1 MTQDTGG
8 HIEGHDPGEVQGDR
22 DQLRE
27 VQEAQAACEAA
38 LSSLHEAQR
47 KVDSARSWGT
57 YDTWF
62 GGGLFSS
69 LIKHD
74 RIDQAEDYMRSVDA
88 ALGRLRREL
97 ADVHMGGVSLGGV
110 GVGDLTR
117 TLDVWFD
124 NFFSDLAVQSRLND
138 ADRRLDAIG
147 QALVA
152 CRSALRDRH
161 IVLAYR
167 LEHGRDPG

>member
-1 MTQDTGG
+1 MTQASD
-8 HIEGHDPGEVQGDR
+8 DDQ

-27 VQEAQAACEAA
+27 IVEAQQACESA
-38 LSSLHEAQR
+38 LTSLGEAQR

-69 LIKHD
+69 LVKHD
-74 RIDQAEDYMRSVDA
+74 RIDEAEDYMRAVDD
-88 ALGRLRREL
+88 ALTRLRREL
-97 ADVHMGGVSLGGV
+97 ADVHMGGTAIGGV
-110 GVGDLTR
+110 DVTDLTR

-138 ADRRLDAIG
+138 ADHRLDRIG
-147 QALVA
+147 DALVA
-152 CRSALRDRH
+152 VRRALHDR
-161 IVLAYR
+161 R
-167 LEHGRDPG
+167 LEVSAGREGA

>member
-1 MTQDTGG
+1 MTDDTGG
-8 HIEGHDPGEVQGDR
+8 ADTADAADDR

-27 VQEAQAACEAA
+27 VQEAQRACEAA
-38 LSSLHEAQR
+38 LSSLHAAQS

-74 RIDQAEDYMRSVDA
+74 RIGQAEDYMRSVDA
-88 ALGRLRREL
+88 ALDRLRREL
-97 ADVHMGGVSLGGV
+97 ADVHMGGVAVGGV
-110 GVGDLTR
+110 GVSDLTR

-124 NFFSDLAVQSRLND
+124 NFFSDLAVQSRLKD
-138 ADRRLDAIG
+138 ADRRLDSIG
-147 QALVA
+147 RALVA
-152 CRSALRDRH
+152 CRQALRDRQT
-161 IVLAYR
+161 VLSYR
-167 LEHGRDPG
+167 LEHGHDPV

>member
-1 MTQDTGG
+1 MTQGSGG
-8 HIEGHDPGEVQGDR
+8 SATDDQ

-27 VQEAQAACEAA
+27 IQEAQDACEAA
-38 LSSLHEAQR
+38 LRSLGEAQR

-74 RIDQAEDYMRSVDA
+74 RIDEAEQYMRAVDE
-88 ALGRLRREL
+88 ALERLRREL
-97 ADVHMGGVSLGGV
+97 ADVHIGGATLGGV
-110 GVGDLTR
+110 GVTDLTR

-124 NFFSDLAVQSRLND
+124 NFFSDLAVQSRLKD
-138 ADRRLDAIG
+138 ADHRLDAIG
-147 QALVA
+147 EALVA
-152 CRSALRDRH
+152 VRRALHERH
-161 IVLAYR
+161 TEVAGR
-167 LEHGRDPG
+167 LGGN

>member
-1 MTQDTGG
+1 VTG
-8 HIEGHDPGEVQGDR
+8 EGDR

-27 VQEAQAACEAA
+27 VQEARAACEAA
-38 LSSLHEAQR
+38 LASLGEAQHQ
-47 KVDSARSWGT
+47 VDSARSWGT

-69 LIKHD
+69 MIKHD
-74 RIDQAEDYMRSVDA
+74 RIGQAEDYMRSVDA
-88 ALGRLRREL
+88 ALDRLRREL
-97 ADVHMGGVSLGGV
+97 ADVHLEGAALGGV
-110 GVGDLTR
+110 GVTDLTR

-147 QALVA
+147 EALVA
-152 CRSALRDRH
+152 CRGALRDRH
-161 IVLAYR
+161 TVLAYR
-167 LEHGRDPG
+167 LEHGHDPE

>member
-1 MTQDTGG
+1 MS
-8 HIEGHDPGEVQGDR
+8 HDSGEHDLSADR

-27 VQEAQAACEAA
+27 IQEAQDACEGA
-38 LSSLHEAQR
+38 LRSLGEAQR

-74 RIDQAEDYMRSVDA
+74 RIDEAEQYMRAVDE
-88 ALGRLRREL
+88 ALERLRREL
-97 ADVHMGGVSLGGV
+97 ADVNMGGATLGGV
-110 GVGDLTR
+110 GVTDLTR

-124 NFFSDLAVQSRLND
+124 NFFSDLAVQSRLKD
-138 ADRRLDAIG
+138 ADHRLDAIG
-147 QALVA
+147 EALVA
-152 CRSALRDRH
+152 VRRALQDRRAE
-161 IVLAYR
+161 VSSR
-167 LEHGRDPG
+167 LGGS

>member
-1 MTQDTGG
+1 M
-8 HIEGHDPGEVQGDR
+8 
-22 DQLRE
+22 
-27 VQEAQAACEAA
+27 
-38 LSSLHEAQR
+38 
-47 KVDSARSWGT
+47 
-57 YDTWF
+57 F

-88 ALGRLRREL
+88 ALDRLRREL

-138 ADRRLDAIG
+138 ADHRLDAIG
-147 QALVA
+147 EALVA
-152 CRSALRDRH
+152 VRRALNERQQEVAH
-161 IVLAYR
+161 R
-167 LEHGRDPG
+167 LGGA